1 MTNHRL
7 TRSELEPLLL
17 THEDLSRWNY
27 LVDIPVEWGPGGESP
42 SADGKIFT
50 CERCKAPYAVRSLD
64 HNPAVANACTY
75 HWGKP
80 LYRSI
85 GGEPPFGSSI
95 VLWLIPLNAGE
106 RTRTYTCCSVIVSG
120 QTEGC
125 TRGPHVFY
133 ETKASLLHTRYPF
146 SETSPMTS
154 SALDIAALDCEMVY
168 TTGGFRIARV
178 SVVDASGESVF
189 DEFIKMDDGVEVV
202 YVHIPFS
209 PSIRNAIRVSLTW
222 KFYA

>member
-1 MTNHRL
+1 M
-7 TRSELEPLLL
+7 
-17 THEDLSRWNY
+17 
-27 LVDIPVEWGPGGESP
+27 
-42 SADGKIFT
+42 
-50 CERCKAPYAVRSLD
+50 RSLD
-64 HNPAVANACTY
+64 HNPAIANACTF

-85 GGEPPFGSSI
+85 DGESPFGSFI

-106 RTRTYTCCSVIVSG
+106 RTRTYTCCSLIAEG
-120 QTEGC
+120 QAEGC

-133 ETKASLLHTRYPF
+133 ETDSSLLHARYPF

-154 SALDIAALDCEMVY
+154 FALDIAALDCEMVY

-189 DEFIKMDDGVEVV
+189 DEFVKMDEGVNVV
-202 YVHIPFS
+202 CVHIPS
-209 PSIRNAIRVSLTW
+209 PPS
-222 KFYA
+222 